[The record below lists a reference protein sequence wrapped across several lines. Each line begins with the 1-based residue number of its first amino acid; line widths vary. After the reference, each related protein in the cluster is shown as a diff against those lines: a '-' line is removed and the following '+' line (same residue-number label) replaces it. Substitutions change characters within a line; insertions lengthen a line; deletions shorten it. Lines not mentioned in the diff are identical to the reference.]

1 MIITD
6 FRATEVSSLLGIATV
21 VPRYEIRQEDV
32 MPRVQNYLS
41 GVDKSALE
49 RLMPIYEN
57 AGIERRFSCVPP
69 EWYGEP
75 HGWEEKNRLYIENSV
90 DLIEESAAKA
100 MTQSGVS
107 AEELELIISVSTT
120 GIATPSLDA
129 RLMERLLF
137 RCDCERLPVFGFG
150 CAGGVLGLA
159 RSF

>member
-150 CAGGVLGLA
+150 CAAGVLGLA